1 MKVYTVHATTDERLT
16 RMHYM
21 YLAKVVQICKYRLA
35 SDEIKIILCGTR
47 DKEMK
52 GSSYNFE
59 VAILNFLR
67 IDALQEHVHKYKQCS
82 GTIIVVYL

>member
-52 GSSYNFE
+52 
-59 VAILNFLR
+59 
-67 IDALQEHVHKYKQCS
+67 
-82 GTIIVVYL
+82 